1 MSEQHILERLRH
13 GGQAELGIIY
23 EQNRKE
29 FIQWI
34 SKEFSLST
42 DDGKD
47 IYQMTILIFYDNVK
61 SGKLENLVSSVKTY
75 LFAIGKNVA
84 RENMRKA
91 KRAARI
97 NQEEWL
103 KEYMVDEPDNR
114 IEENAFSTAKTALEK
129 LGQPCQQLVQLF
141 YYEKKSMEEIS
152 TLMNYKNAETAK
164 NQKCKCMARLRK
176 LFEEQLMKSTT
187 ATTLS
192 HE

>member
-13 GGQAELGIIY
+13 GGQTELGIIY

-29 FIQWI
+29 FIQWV
-34 SKEFSLST
+34 SKEFNLST

-47 IYQMTILIFYDNVK
+47 IYQMTILIFNDNVK

-84 RENMRKA
+84 RESMRKA
-91 KRAARI
+91 KRTTRI

-103 KEYMVDEPDNR
+103 KEYMVDEPDQH
-114 IEENAFSTAKTALEK
+114 IEESVFSTAKQALQK
-129 LGQPCQQLVQLF
+129 LGQPCHRLVELF

-152 TLMNYKNAETAK
+152 TLLNYKNAETAK

-176 LFEEQLMKSTT
+176 LFEEELTKSAT
-187 ATTLS
+187 TTLS